1 MHPKNTTAPP
11 RAQESSD
18 IQVEADMPLGLIW
31 FTVDQVLPNI
41 RIQGMPILDKNLAL
55 ELRPAIAS
63 AVPDVRV
70 IVQTCAGDA
79 EDFEIVTPRAARN
92 RDLII
97 SCRSA
102 DRPGHEYL
110 ARLGQFGRYDPRQSA
125 PQNEEVPFR
134 GAQLENGQ

>member
-1 MHPKNTTAPP
+1 
-11 RAQESSD
+11 
-18 IQVEADMPLGLIW
+18 
-31 FTVDQVLPNI
+31 
-41 RIQGMPILDKNLAL
+41 MPILDKNLAL